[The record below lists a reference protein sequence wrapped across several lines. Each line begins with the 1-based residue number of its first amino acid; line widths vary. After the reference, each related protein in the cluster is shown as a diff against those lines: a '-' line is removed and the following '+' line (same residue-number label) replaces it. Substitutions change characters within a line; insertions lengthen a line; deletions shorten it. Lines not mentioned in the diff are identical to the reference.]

1 MIELRRE
8 DPDGPVARAL
18 WAEYMELV
26 RERAG
31 PEFEPTERIFGTV
44 DVFRGPKGAWLVLY
58 DDGEPVACAGL
69 RALEPGVAEIKRMFV
84 TPRARGRGHARRLLA
99 ALEGLARESGQ
110 RSMRLFT
117 TDMLPEAMALYASE
131 GYTIRSAHP
140 LGERAEYWLEK
151 PLTR

>member
-8 DPDGPVARAL
+8 DPDGPVAQAL

-44 DVFRGPKGAWLVLY
+44 DVFRGPNAAWIVLY
-58 DDGEPVACAGL
+58 EDDEAVACAGL
-69 RALEPGVAEIKRMFV
+69 RELEPGVAEIKRMFV
-84 TPRARGRGHARRLLA
+84 KPRARGRGLARRMLA
-99 ALEGLARESGQ
+99 ELEGIAREAGQ
-110 RSMRLFT
+110 REVRLFT

-131 GYTIRSAHP
+131 GYTVRSEHP
-140 LGERAEYWLEK
+140 MDVRTEFWLEK
-151 PLTR
+151 AL

>member
-8 DPDGPVARAL
+8 DPDGPAARAL
-18 WAEYMELV
+18 WAEYMALV

-44 DVFRGPKGAWLVLY
+44 DVFRGPHGAWLVLY

-69 RALEPGVAEIKRMFV
+69 RELETGVAEIKRMFV

-99 ALEGLARESGQ
+99 ELEDLARVAGA
-110 RSMRLFT
+110 RWMRLFT

-131 GYTIRSAHP
+131 GYAIRSMHP
-140 LGERAEYWLEK
+140 LQTRAEYWLEK
-151 PLTR
+151 PLAS